1 MHRQPKPEDMRALEL
16 SSMVNVGDPIMP
28 VTRTFVTE
36 IPPNVSRA
44 SVSTGL
50 YMSTRP
56 NVDQVYL

>member
-1 MHRQPKPEDMRALEL
+1 MQPKPEDMRALAL
-16 SSMVNVGDPIMP
+16 SSMVNAGVPMMP
-28 VTRTFVTE
+28 VTRTLVTE

-44 SVSTGL
+44 LVSTGL